1 MSVAVA
7 SVVRSLSYNLPF
19 ARAMAARDLK
29 SQNKG
34 SILGLGWLI
43 LRPLIHVAAYVTII
57 TYVFQVKLGSNS
69 SPFAYALHILSG
81 LIPWQAVQRSLEEA
95 PSLVRDRMD
104 LVKQVVY
111 PIETLPITSI
121 VTSGVGPAVG
131 MLIYIGLALLS
142 GKLSWTLVFLPVPV
156 ALLVAL
162 QLGLSWI
169 FMIIGVVLKDLRE
182 IVSVVLALMV
192 YFSPV
197 LLTEEMV
204 GRQLWEL
211 VLLNPLAHVVICFR
225 DVLQGTVHVTS
236 WLVFAIFAAAAFAA
250 GAWVVNRAKI
260 TINEY
265 L

>member
-1 MSVAVA
+1 MSMAVT
-7 SVVRSLSYNLPF
+7 SVVYSMGSNLPF

-34 SILGLGWLI
+34 SVLGLGWLV
-43 LRPLIHVAAYVTII
+43 LRPLIHVVAYVMIV
-57 TYVFQVKLGSNS
+57 TYIFQVQFGSNAG
-69 SPFAYALHILSG
+69 PFAYALYILSG

-111 PIETLPITSI
+111 PIETLPVTSI

-131 MLIYIGLALLS
+131 MLIYIVLS
-142 GKLSWTLVFLPVPV
+142 LVSGQLSWTLLFLPVPI

-162 QLGLSWI
+162 QLGMSWL

-182 IVSVVLALMV
+182 IVSVVLALLV

-197 LLTEEMV
+197 LLTEDMV
-204 GRQLWEL
+204 GRHLWDL

-236 WLVFAIFAAAAFAA
+236 WVVFSILAGAAFVV
-250 GAWVVNRAKI
+250 GAWIVQRAKI